1 MALVPCG
8 PATFKL
14 FADAQDFLGTP
25 NHPWRTKKRLRD
37 ELGDRAVDVELLL
50 QEGPERRVVLG
61 GRGLDVEW
69 MSGDCNRWA
78 SSSCRSEME
87 WRDVLM
93 QPD

>member
-14 FADAQDFLGTP
+14 FADAQDFLGAP
-25 NHPWRTKKRLRD
+25 NHTGRTKKRFRA
-37 ELGDRAVDVELLL
+37 ELGDRAVAVELLL
-50 QEGPERRVVLG
+50 KERPERRVVLG
-61 GRGLDVEW
+61 GRGPDVEW
-69 MSGDCNRWA
+69 MSGDWNRRA

-93 QPD
+93 QSD